1 MIDHLQF
8 AHPAW
13 LYGLPVLVLMAFLR
27 RRRGADGS
35 IAYPTARFIS
45 GLARPSESLAGR
57 IGALMMLLAAMSLL
71 IALAR
76 PQLVNERDV
85 QNVSGIDM
93 VIAFDLSGSMD
104 AADMR
109 SRNGPVSRL
118 LAAKFVITQFI
129 KTRPNDRIGVVG
141 FAGKTKSL
149 CPLTLDHELVAAII
163 QSTQVAS
170 QRGPGTILEDGT
182 AIGSAI
188 AASATRLE
196 ARKETKSKIII
207 LVTDGA
213 SNKGKI
219 SPVEAAAAAAKL
231 GIRIYTIAVGQDAP
245 MPGNVRIAG
254 GDFDEET
261 LKKIASLTGGEHFRA
276 TDSNKLM
283 LAFSSIDKLE
293 KSEAKVRTIRHEKD
307 FFMYFLIASTALLT
321 LGLALQVLRPNP
333 AP

>member
-8 AHPAW
+8 AHPVW

-45 GLARPSESLAGR
+45 GLARSSESLAGR
-57 IGALMMLLAAMSLL
+57 IGALLMLLSAMSLL

-85 QNVSGIDM
+85 KSVSGIDI
-93 VIAFDLSGSMD
+93 VIAFDLSGSMN
-104 AADMR
+104 AVDMR

-118 LAAKFVITQFI
+118 LAAKFVVTEFI
-129 KTRPNDRIGVVG
+129 KTRPDDRIGVVG

-163 QSTQVAS
+163 QSTRVAD
-170 QRGPGTILEDGT
+170 QRGPGTIRADGT

-188 AASATRLE
+188 AAGATRLE

-213 SNKGKI
+213 SNMGKI
-219 SPVEAAAAAAKL
+219 SPIEAATAAAKL
-231 GIRIYTIAVGQDAP
+231 GIRIYTIAVGRESPNNA
-245 MPGNVRIAG
+245 RIAG
-254 GDFDEET
+254 GEFDEET

-293 KSEAKVRTIRHEKD
+293 KSEAKIRTIRNEKD
-307 FFMYFLIASTALLT
+307 YFFYFLIASSVLLT
-321 LGLALQVLRPNP
+321 LGLSLQVLRPNP